1 MDLIERARNIRLLV
15 LDVDGVLTDGGLYF
29 GPNGEAL
36 KRFHVRD
43 GAGIKRLLAAGI
55 EVAVISGRSSPATQ
69 ARLRELGV
77 ARFWLGEENKRP
89 IFDALVAEL
98 GIEPDAVAC
107 MGDDLADGPLLAA
120 SAIAAAPADAAPPIR
135 EQAHFVA
142 ERKGGHG
149 AVRELCDFL
158 LAARES

>member
-1 MDLIERARNIRLLV
+1 MELIERAKRIRLLV

-55 EVAVISGRSSPATQ
+55 EVAVISGRPSA
-69 ARLRELGV
+69 AAAERLRELGIE
-77 ARFWLGEENKRP
+77 RFWLGEENKRP
-89 IFDALVAEL
+89 VLEALLSEMS
-98 GIEPDAVAC
+98 IEPDAVAC
-107 MGDDLADGPLLAA
+107 MGDDIADEPLLAA
-120 SAIAAAPADAAPPIR
+120 AALAAAPADAAPLIR
-135 EQAHFVA
+135 DRAHFVA
-142 ERKGGHG
+142 TAKGGNG

-158 LAARES
+158 LAARKP